1 MISMTLKHSTRL
13 TCATLAALITAV
25 AADGTSCSSAEHNST
40 DSAAIFFQHA
50 GASLMVATDDPPPSE
65 HLVHVRERRNLVYS
79 HRSEMP
85 EFISSPT
92 SAAFPLLVHADENAT
107 MMMTTAAEAAGEEA
121 AQRTATLEDY
131 AHAARALLDERLVA
145 HGAVVLRG
153 LPIANGEEYGAFV
166 SALTAGWGFEAKKLG
181 GGGTQRTELSAN
193 VRSASDEPTT
203 QTIEPHMD
211 MAHSVA
217 HPKRMSLFC
226 AARGPAAGRR
236 RRDSA
241 HQHARRLPTARPG
254 GRGRDGGLRRARW
267 RRVPQAAVVGEPRQP
282 LVHVAAVF
290 FTSELEQALT
300 EVRQRD
306 EGARVHEHGP
316 EVIDF
321 REVLPAVHTHP
332 VSGEKVWFNG
342 VHTNHRS
349 YYFEA
354 AHVDTSDGSPMDT
367 SYADGTPIT
376 DETIAQ
382 VRAAYWRNSVAVRM
396 QTGDVTFLDNMLV
409 SHGRMSWVPPA
420 PRRMLLTHFVK
431 RVDGDEQGA

>member
-1 MISMTLKHSTRL
+1 MGPLSEALRFIAALLFEFHPVQPVAPSRCRATIGARFGMISMTLKHSTRL

-79 HRSEMP
+79 HRSEIP

-107 MMMTTAAEAAGEEA
+107 MMMTTAAEAADEEA

-226 AARGPAAGRR
+226 AAGPPPGVGGETVLTNMRAVYR
-236 RRDSA
+236 RRDLEAEGVTAAFDARGGVAYHKRLWSA
-241 HQHARRLPTARPG
+241 SRVNHSYTWQQFSSRASSSRR
-254 GRGRDGGLRRARW
+254 
-267 RRVPQAAVVGEPRQP
+267 
-282 LVHVAAVF
+282 
-290 FTSELEQALT
+290 
-300 EVRQRD
+300 
-306 EGARVHEHGP
+306 
-316 EVIDF
+316 
-321 REVLPAVHTHP
+321 
-332 VSGEKVWFNG
+332 
-342 VHTNHRS
+342 
-349 YYFEA
+349 
-354 AHVDTSDGSPMDT
+354 
-367 SYADGTPIT
+367 
-376 DETIAQ
+376 
-382 VRAAYWRNSVAVRM
+382 
-396 QTGDVTFLDNMLV
+396 
-409 SHGRMSWVPPA
+409 
-420 PRRMLLTHFVK
+420 
-431 RVDGDEQGA
+431 